1 MTIGKSGEA
10 LVNIDKLIDKY
21 VAKPLREKMHE
32 ELFALLPEKVE
43 TLSDEEIRETLCGVC
58 RTIPGGYCESSF
70 NCKVVDAEVK
80 ALSGRVAKPEAQKE
94 NEYCQCSLNIKPGM
108 IVEIE
113 GKVSELICAKCHKK
127 IVFSKP
133 MNDIFSPTEHEKP
146 VEKIKELQP
155 EIQSANMMKFEDC
168 AKFKVE
174 DILVTRKEHNILVR
188 AVNELREGI

>member
-1 MTIGKSGEA
+1 MGGIKMTIGKSGEA

-146 VEKIKELQP
+146 VEKIKELVPWGEMVPP
-155 EIQSANMMKFEDC
+155 EPMNAALERTMNKINE
-168 AKFKVE
+168 
-174 DILVTRKEHNILVR
+174 LVK
-188 AVNELREGI
+188 AVNELREGR